1 MNIGFIG
8 LGKLGLPCALAVE
21 SRGHKVVGYDPSEQ
35 VKDIIDTKKL
45 QYQEIWAQE
54 HLDKS
59 NIEIKSIE
67 EVVGESEIIFVPIQT
82 PHGEKFEGTTRIPDK
97 KEDFDYTYLK
107 KGIKDL
113 SEEIYY
119 QQSKKVVIIISTVL
133 PGTIRREIKP
143 LIKDNPYFKLCY
155 NPFFIAMGTTMR
167 DFLHPEIVLFGV
179 DDKKAAEKA
188 KKFYR
193 TLHHSPF
200 YDTTIENAELIKVI
214 YNTFI
219 STKISFVNTVMEM
232 CHKLPNTNVDDVMNA
247 LKMCDDRIISDKYLS
262 GGMGDGGGCH
272 PRDNIALS
280 WLSEKLGLSFNWFDN
295 IMKQR
300 ENQIEWLADL
310 IEEYTGTYKENTKFD
325 NITEEIYYKNPIYI
339 LGKSFKSETNI
350 TTGSSSLLLKN
361 ILEERGHNV
370 TMYDP
375 YIDDFKPPFSRGI
388 YFIGTKHPDFT
399 SYEYNQGSIIID
411 PWRYIPKQD
420 KCEVIH
426 IGDSY
431 AWPS

>member
-21 SRGHKVVGYDPSEQ
+21 SRGHKVIGYDPSEQ

-59 NIEIKSIE
+59 KIEIKSME

-82 PHGEKFEGTTRIPDK
+82 PHGEKFEGITRIPDER
-97 KEDFDYTYLK
+97 EDFDYTFLK

-113 SEEIYY
+113 SEEIWY
-119 QQSKKVVIIISTVL
+119 QQVKKVVIIISTVL

-167 DFLHPEIVLFGV
+167 DFLSPEIVLFGV
-179 DDKKAAEKA
+179 DDNWAANKA

-193 TLHHSPF
+193 TLHHMPF
-200 YDTTIENAELIKVI
+200 YDTTIENAELIKVV

-219 STKISFVNTVMEM
+219 GTKLAFVNTIMEM
-232 CHKLPNTNVDDVMNA
+232 CHHLPNTNVDDVTNA
-247 LKMCDDRIISDKYLS
+247 LKMCDERIISDRYLS

-280 WLSEKLGLSFNWFDN
+280 WLSDKLGLRFNWFDN

-300 ENQIEWLADL
+300 ENQTDWLCDL
-310 IEEYTGTYKENTKFD
+310 IEEHCEDKK
-325 NITEEIYYKNPIYI
+325 ILI
-339 LGKSFKSETNI
+339 LGKSFKPETNLVV
-350 TTGSSSLLLKN
+350 GSPSILLKN
-361 ILEERGHNV
+361 LLEERGHKV
-370 TMYDP
+370 SMWDP
-375 YIDDFKPPFSRGI
+375 YVDTHKLLTGKESMI

-399 SYEYNQGSIIID
+399 SYEYNEGSIIID
-411 PWRYIPKQD
+411 PWRYIPEVKG
-420 KCEVIH
+420 CEVIR
-426 IGDSY
+426 IGE
-431 AWPS
+431 

>member
-54 HLDKS
+54 HLEKS
-59 NIEIKSIE
+59 KIEIKSLE
-67 EVVGESEIIFVPIQT
+67 GVVGESEIIFVPIQT
-82 PHGEKFEGTTRIPDK
+82 PHGDEFEGTTRIPDK
-97 KEDFDYTYLK
+97 RQDFDYTFLK
-107 KGIKDL
+107 KGVKDL
-113 SEEIYY
+113 SEEIWY
-119 QQSKKVVIIISTVL
+119 QQVKKVVIIISTVL

-143 LIKDNPYFKLCY
+143 LIEDNPYFKLCY

-167 DFLHPEIVLFGV
+167 DFLSPEIVLFGV
-179 DDKKAAEKA
+179 DDDWASKKAKR
-188 KKFYR
+188 FYK
-193 TLHHSPF
+193 TLHDSPF
-200 YDTTIENAELIKVI
+200 YETTIENAELIKVV

-219 STKISFVNTVMEM
+219 STKISFANTVMEM
-232 CHKLPNTNVDDVMNA
+232 CDHLPNTNVDDVMNA

-280 WLSEKLGLSFNWFDN
+280 WLSRKLNLSHDWFDN

-300 ENQIEWLADL
+300 EKQSEWLCGL
-310 IEEYTGTYKENTKFD
+310 IEEHCGDKK
-325 NITEEIYYKNPIYI
+325 ILI
-339 LGKSFKSETNI
+339 LGKSYKPETNLTI
-350 TTGSSSLLLKN
+350 GSPSILLKN
-361 ILEERGHNV
+361 ILEERGHKV
-370 TMYDP
+370 SMWDP
-375 YIDDFKPPFSRGI
+375 YVDTHKLLTGEEPMI

-399 SYEYNQGSIIID
+399 TYLYNKGSIIID
-411 PWRYIPKQD
+411 PWRYIPDINDCK
-420 KCEVIH
+420 VIR
-426 IGDSY
+426 IGDRLK
-431 AWPS
+431 

>member
-59 NIEIKSIE
+59 KIEIKSVE

-82 PHGEKFEGTTRIPDK
+82 PHGEQFEGITRIPDEM
-97 KEDFDYTYLK
+97 EDFDYTYLK

-113 SEEIYY
+113 SEEIWY
-119 QQSKKVVIIISTVL
+119 QQVKKVIIIISTVL

-143 LIKDNPYFKLCY
+143 IIESNPYFKLCY

-167 DFLHPEIVLFGV
+167 DFLTPEIVLFGV
-179 DDKKAAEKA
+179 DDDWAAEKA

-200 YDTTIENAELIKVI
+200 YETTIENAELTKVV

-232 CHKLPNTNVDDVMNA
+232 CNKLPNTNVDDVTNA
-247 LKMCDDRIISDKYLS
+247 LKMCDERIISDKYLS

-280 WLSEKLGLSFNWFDN
+280 WLSNELDLSYNWFDN

-300 ENQIEWLADL
+300 EKQTDWLANL
-310 IEEYTGTYKENTKFD
+310 IEETSFKYKGCVD
-325 NITEEIYYKNPIYI
+325 GYPIKI
-339 LGKSFKSETNI
+339 LGKSFKPETNI
-350 TTGSSSLLLKN
+350 TTGSPSILLKN
-361 ILEERGHNV
+361 ILEERGHQV
-370 TMYDP
+370 EMWDP
-375 YIDDFKPPFSRGI
+375 YIDGSENESQQEPQI

-411 PWRYIPKQD
+411 PWRYIPEQD
-420 KCEVIH
+420 NCEVIH
-426 IGDSY
+426 IGDSLND
-431 AWPS
+431 

>member
-21 SRGHKVVGYDPSEQ
+21 SRGHNVIGYDPSQQ

-59 NIEIKSIE
+59 KIEIKSME

-82 PHGEKFEGTTRIPDK
+82 PHGEKFEGITRIPDER
-97 KEDFDYTYLK
+97 EDFDYTFLK

-113 SEEIYY
+113 SEEIWY
-119 QQSKKVVIIISTVL
+119 QQVKKVVIIISTVL

-167 DFLHPEIVLFGV
+167 DFLSPEIVLFGV
-179 DDKKAAEKA
+179 DDNWAANKA

-193 TLHHSPF
+193 TLHHMPF
-200 YDTTIENAELIKVI
+200 YDTTIENAELIKVV

-219 STKISFVNTVMEM
+219 GTKLAFVNTIMEM
-232 CHKLPNTNVDDVMNA
+232 CHHLPNTNVDDVTNA
-247 LKMCDDRIISDKYLS
+247 LKMCDERIISDRYLS

-280 WLSEKLGLSFNWFDN
+280 WLSDKLGLRFNWFDN

-300 ENQIEWLADL
+300 ENQTDWLCDL
-310 IEEYTGTYKENTKFD
+310 IEEHCEDKK
-325 NITEEIYYKNPIYI
+325 ILI
-339 LGKSFKSETNI
+339 LGKSFKPETNLVV
-350 TTGSSSLLLKN
+350 GSPSILLKN
-361 ILEERGHNV
+361 LLEERGHKV
-370 TMYDP
+370 SMWDP
-375 YIDDFKPPFSRGI
+375 YVDTHKLLTGKESMI

-399 SYEYNQGSIIID
+399 SYEYNEGSIIID
-411 PWRYIPKQD
+411 PWRYIPEVKG
-420 KCEVIH
+420 CEVIR
-426 IGDSY
+426 IGE
-431 AWPS
+431 

>member
-21 SRGHKVVGYDPSEQ
+21 SRCHKVVGYDPSEQ
-35 VKDIIDTKKL
+35 VRDIIDTKKL

-59 NIEIKSIE
+59 KIEIKSVE

-82 PHGEKFEGTTRIPDK
+82 PHGEQFEGITRIPDER
-97 KEDFDYTYLK
+97 EDFDYTYLK

-113 SEEIYY
+113 SEEIWY
-119 QQSKKVVIIISTVL
+119 QQVKKVIIIISTVL

-143 LIKDNPYFKLCY
+143 IIESNPYFKLCY

-167 DFLHPEIVLFGV
+167 DFLTPEIVLFGV
-179 DDKKAAEKA
+179 DDDWAAKKA

-200 YDTTIENAELIKVI
+200 YETTIENAELTKVV

-232 CHKLPNTNVDDVMNA
+232 CNKLPNTNVDDVTNA
-247 LKMCDDRIISDKYLS
+247 LKMCDERIISDKYLS

-280 WLSEKLGLSFNWFDN
+280 WLSNELDLSYNWFDN

-300 ENQIEWLADL
+300 EKQTDWLANL
-310 IEEYTGTYKENTKFD
+310 IEETSFKYKGCVD
-325 NITEEIYYKNPIYI
+325 GYPIKI
-339 LGKSFKSETNI
+339 LGKSFKPETNI
-350 TTGSSSLLLKN
+350 TTGSPSILLKN
-361 ILEERGHNV
+361 ILEERGHQV
-370 TMYDP
+370 EMWDP
-375 YIDDFKPPFSRGI
+375 YIDDSENESQQEPQI

-411 PWRYIPKQD
+411 PWRYIPEQD
-420 KCEVIH
+420 NCEVIH
-426 IGDSY
+426 IGDSLND
-431 AWPS
+431 

>member
-59 NIEIKSIE
+59 KIEIKSIE
-67 EVVGESEIIFVPIQT
+67 DVVGESEIIFVPIQT
-82 PHGEKFEGTTRIPDK
+82 PHDPLYEGNTRLPD
-97 KEDFDYTYLK
+97 ERVDFDYTYLK

-113 SEEIYY
+113 AEEIWY
-119 QQSKKVVIIISTVL
+119 QQSTKVVIIISTVL
-133 PGTIRREIKP
+133 PGTISREIKP
-143 LIKDNPYFKLCY
+143 IIEDNPYFKLCY

-167 DFLHPEIVLFGV
+167 DFLDPEIVLFGV
-179 DDKKAAEKA
+179 DDIEAAKKA

-193 TLHHSPF
+193 TLHHAPF

-232 CHKLPNTNVDDVMNA
+232 CHKLPNTNVDDVTNA
-247 LKMCDDRIISDKYLS
+247 LKMCDNRIISDKYLS

-280 WLSEKLGLSFNWFDN
+280 WLSRELNLSHDWFDN

-300 ENQIEWLADL
+300 ENQTDWLADL
-310 IEEYTGTYKENTKFD
+310 IEETSFKYKGCLD
-325 NITEEIYYKNPIYI
+325 GYPILI
-339 LGKSFKSETNI
+339 LGKSFKPETNL
-350 TTGSSSLLLKN
+350 TVGSPSILLKN
-361 ILEERGHNV
+361 ILEERGHKV
-370 TMYDP
+370 LMWDP
-375 YIDDFKPPFSRGI
+375 YVDTNKLPTGKEPMI

-399 SYEYNQGSIIID
+399 SYEYNDGSIIID

-420 KCEVIH
+420 TCEVIH
-426 IGDSY
+426 IGENT
-431 AWPS
+431 